1 MFVHR
6 IFLIAATAL
15 AATGLFAPDAKAD
28 ERYFGYTYSAE
39 TLGKGQTEAELW
51 VTDRR
56 GKGEG
61 HYDAQDYRL
70 ELEHGVTDRLTVA
83 GYMNFASHTIRG
95 LEPGLDRVDRDF
107 AFQGANLEFKYSV
120 LSPYKDGF
128 GLALYAE
135 PGWARINKRS
145 GKKQTEYELELKLLL
160 QKNFMDD
167 RLIWAGN
174 LVFEPEWER
183 EVEIEADGE
192 REVEWEKELK
202 LEATTGLSYR
212 VAPRWSLGAE
222 MRYASVYPNWTEGL
236 HREAY
241 AVFAGPSV
249 HYAGKRWWF
258 TASYMPQLFGSPSP
272 GGSRHLEE
280 FEGREMRVILG
291 LNF

>member
-1 MFVHR
+1 MNPRVLLSAT
-6 IFLIAATAL
+6 IVVAANLLLPA
-15 AATGLFAPDAKAD
+15 AKAD

-39 TLGKGQTEAELW
+39 TLPKGESELELW
-51 VTDRR
+51 TTDRR
-56 GKGEG
+56 GKADG
-61 HYDAQDYRL
+61 HYDAQDYRI
-70 ELEHGVTDRLTVA
+70 ELEHGFTDRLTVA
-83 GYMNFASHTIRG
+83 SYVNFGSHHIRG
-95 LEPGLDRVDRDF
+95 LEPELEDRDRDF
-107 AFQGANLEFKYSV
+107 ALEGAKLEFKYGI

-145 GKKQTEYELELKLLL
+145 GEKQTEYELEFKLLM

-167 RLIWAGN
+167 RLVWAGN

-183 EVEIEADGE
+183 EVESEPGGE

-202 LEATTGLSYR
+202 LEALTGLSYR
-212 VAPRWSLGAE
+212 VAPRWFIGAE
-222 MRYASVYPNWTEGL
+222 ARYSSVYPDWTDGL

-241 AVFAGPSV
+241 AVFAGPSI
-249 HYAGKRWWF
+249 HYGGGKWWF

-280 FEGREMRVILG
+280 FEGRELRLIVG
-291 LNF
+291 LDF